1 MGKTGQEVDSRKRL
15 VLLPFLVKEVSQITR
30 PNTLFNL
37 QDIGSGSG
45 SFTYLL
51 LKELRK
57 KKRFV
62 EVAGF
67 CEIDIHILSQ
77 FMFQSAR
84 FLTRFPT
91 NSQQLLQFGKREV
104 IETYVEKSANFFDF
118 TLAQLVFHHIHDE
131 AMMSYVLYTIYRT
144 LKPNGMLITINFAD
158 EFIQY
163 LLQSE
168 PDKLTVRGNH
178 QGNMVADYHFDSTGS
193 KRITQRTPQ
202 SIVSHALGM
211 GFDLHSA
218 DKIIPHQIRS
228 EKKRYEY
235 LCRNNIPMFHAITL
249 QKNEKRFL
257 SSSQGTVAST
267 SVRGNWLTI
276 HFRGGDKIQ
285 IPKIKHANEI
295 RKGDFFLIQEIL
307 PQRSDRQFITYWII
321 HKNNTVISGQLSASI
336 QR

>member
-15 VLLPFLVKEVSQITR
+15 ILLPFLVNKISNIAP
-30 PNTLFNL
+30 PNQPFNL
-37 QDIGSGSG
+37 QDVGSGAG
-45 SFTYLL
+45 SFTQILL
-51 LKELRK
+51 QELQK
-57 KKRFV
+57 KKRYV
-62 EVAGF
+62 DTVGV
-67 CEIDIHILSQ
+67 CEIDRSIFAMLTLQ
-77 FMFQSAR
+77 T
-84 FLTRFPT
+84 TRFPT
-91 NSQQLLQFGKREV
+91 HSQRLVQFGQRDV
-104 IETYVEKSANFFDF
+104 VETYIDKSQDFYRF

-131 AMMSYVLYTIYRT
+131 SMLSYLMYTIYRT
-144 LKPNGMLITINFAD
+144 MEPGGICTIVNFAD

-163 LLQSE
+163 LLQHE
-168 PDKLTVRGNH
+168 PDKLTVRGEH

-193 KRITQRTPQ
+193 NRITHRTPQ

-218 DKIIPHQIRS
+218 DKIVPHQVRS

-257 SSSQGTVAST
+257 SSSQGTVASI
-267 SVRGNWLTI
+267 SVRSNWLTI

-295 RKGDFFLIQEIL
+295 HKGDFFLIQETL

-321 HKNNTVISGQLSASI
+321 HKNNTVVSGQLSASI